1 MIASKNCYNLI
12 MKFEGCRLEA
22 YKAVNSEKYFTIGY
36 GHYGPDVYEGMRITE
51 EQAESYLIDDVE
63 EFESYVNKVNDKY
76 NYNFNQNQFDALVS
90 FTYNCGNG
98 NLLKLCNYGKRS
110 ISEISEKIILYN
122 KSSGKTLN
130 GLVNRR
136 NAEKELFDKPIR
148 DTNTNNNVEKMT
160 NKQVAKLVIIGLYGN
175 GEERKIAL
183 EEDGYNYE
191 EVQKEVNKMLG
202 VEVEEYFEKCDS
214 DEYSL
219 VDALKSIGEDS
230 SYENRKKIAE
240 HNGMSSYEGRA
251 YQNIYL
257 LNKLKNGELRK

>member
-1 MIASKNCYNLI
+1 MKASKNCYNLI

-22 YKAVNSEKYFTIGY
+22 YKAVRTEKYFTIGY
-36 GHYGPDVYEGMRITE
+36 GHYGPDVYSGMRITE
-51 EQAESYLIDDVE
+51 EEAQAYLVDDVE
-63 EFESYVNKVNDKY
+63 SFEKNVNDINEKY
-76 NYNFNQNQFDALVS
+76 DYNFNQNQFDALIS

-98 NLLKLCNYGKRS
+98 NLLKLCDYGKRS
-110 ISEISEKIILYN
+110 ISEISEKIVLYN
-122 KSSGKTLN
+122 KSAGKTLN

-136 NAEKELFDKPIR
+136 KAEKELFDKPIR
-148 DTNTNNNVEKMT
+148 DTEIYEEEKLT
-160 NKQVAKLVIIGLYGN
+160 TKEVAQLVIIGLYGN

-183 EEDGYNYE
+183 EEDGYNYY

-202 VEVEEYFEKCDS
+202 VEVEEYFDKCDS
-214 DEYSL
+214 NEYSL